1 MKKEIVN
8 ELKQELK
15 TVYKDEIYNMVEDK
29 LNKIEGS
36 GKKKGKK
43 DKGAK
48 TLEL

>member
-1 MKKEIVN
+1 VN

-36 GKKKGKK
+36 DKKNK
-43 DKGAK
+43 DKVAK

>member
-29 LNKIEGS
+29 LNKIE
-36 GKKKGKK
+36 KK
-43 DKGAK
+43 DKVAK